1 MPFNFQKLRQGGSSK
16 SHRTASQNNAKKSE
30 KTNTPEINN
39 ATKSEDG
46 SEKASLSG
54 QRGSYPSSMLQSP
67 TDTPESSPLVMTP
80 QSEIDLEVSMS
91 NTQTEYFDVL
101 PSFQMFQSILKRDDS
116 QFSEDLSLN
125 PPKYGDIANTSS
137 LSPVNS
143 STGLNREASAHAHDL
158 PLYIIDDSIRSGEP
172 LSGRTLSTT
181 NNESSLE
188 GFSNDHFIQG
198 DTVMDNIDKIA
209 RLDQSPLNI
218 EIFVTKKTPMPNTK
232 NEAATRLKEYS
243 NGDMV
248 SGYINITNTA
258 EHPVTFGMF
267 VVSLEGVVK
276 SVERLSQENVHGGG
290 KAKKILTKKF
300 LKMYDLDAS
309 YNYTCLPSSAALQYV
324 PFSKDIYDGSY
335 IGLPDER
342 ILQPHTTY
350 KKFFNF
356 RLPTRLLDDSCMNN
370 VLPHVLAP
378 PSIGLDK
385 TSFHNKASTISLN
398 KSLGYGFINKRGT
411 PLLMK
416 DYCYEDLSITY
427 SIEAKFIDKIDPSHY
442 DNLIKQNPNKKHFR
456 DYVISKESQYILRF
470 IPDYLQQLPYLKRE
484 NEFLRDS
491 YDALGLDG
499 IHFDDFYNLATWKT
513 LSEIFDDLDREI
525 DAILSNREYTTEQIK
540 SKQLWNNSDGVMNCF
555 HKDTGFPV
563 GDWDKRYVDHKMIST
578 TDFAKIY
585 GKKKKKILSSLVK
598 IGDLKVFASIPSKII
613 NYNSPKLVK
622 KYNSAEGDE
631 NAVPVELRSI
641 TSAPVFHQKKDTD
654 INWSKDDSWSR
665 FESNSLNTVPISNMS
680 RIYVRR
686 SENIADT
693 VDVKLLYI
701 PAEQDD
707 TPPSLSTIDVNL
719 VFWTYRTDQ
728 PLPFKMGYD
737 FFYARPASR
746 DLNLTDLEVTRNNLQ
761 EIKDK
766 TFSYLHFLHE
776 NEIIISRPLY
786 LFLKS
791 MKSLGI
797 KKDIV
802 KDYFKRYLFPSD
814 SNLLKASPWA
824 PIEQADGKAWEMS
837 VTVPLVPVNKNNVTL
852 TPSFQSCLLGRLY
865 CLQVQAK
872 YKGGNSENN
881 EFADNI
887 IYTDVP
893 IVVG

>member
-1 MPFNFQKLRQGGSSK
+1 MPFNLQKLRQGGSSK
-16 SHRTASQNNAKKSE
+16 SHRTASQHNAKSE
-30 KTNTPEINN
+30 KTNTSEIRHSS
-39 ATKSEDG
+39 KSENG
-46 SEKASLSG
+46 NEKAGLSVQNG
-54 QRGSYPSSMLQSP
+54 NYPSTILHSP
-67 TDTPESSPLVMTP
+67 ADTSESSPLVMTP

-116 QFSEDLSLN
+116 QFSEDLLLN
-125 PPKYGDIANTSS
+125 PPKYDDLTNSSS

-143 STGLNREASAHAHDL
+143 STGLNRDASPHPHNL
-158 PLYIIDDSIRSGEP
+158 PLYTLNDSMRSAEP
-172 LSGRTLSTT
+172 LSGMTLSTT
-181 NNESSLE
+181 NNEGSLE
-188 GFSNDHFIQG
+188 DFSNDHFIQG

-218 EIFVTKKTPMPNTK
+218 EIFVTKKNPMPNTK

-276 SVERLSQENVHGGG
+276 SVERLSQEKLHGSG

-342 ILQPHTTY
+342 VLQPHTTY

-370 VLPHVLAP
+370 VLPHVIAP

-442 DNLIKQNPNKKHFR
+442 DDLIKQNPNKKHFR

-470 IPDYLQQLPYLKRE
+470 VPDYFQQLPHLKRE

-499 IHFDDFYNLATWKT
+499 IHFDDFYNLATWKK
-513 LSEIFDDLDREI
+513 LYEIFENLDREI

-540 SKQLWNNSDGVMNCF
+540 SKQLWNNNDGVMNCF
-555 HKDTGFPV
+555 RKDTGFPV
-563 GDWDKRYVDHKMIST
+563 GEWDKRYVDHKMIST
-578 TDFAKIY
+578 TEFAKIY

-598 IGDLKVFASIPSKII
+598 IGELKVFASIPSKIL

-631 NAVPVELRSI
+631 NTVSMELRSI
-641 TSAPVFHQKKDTD
+641 SSTPLFHQKKDFD
-654 INWSKDDSWSR
+654 INLSKDDSWPR
-665 FESNSLNTVPISNMS
+665 LESNCPNVIPISNMS
-680 RIYVRR
+680 RIYARPHE
-686 SENIADT
+686 SIADT
-693 VDVKLLYI
+693 VDVRLLYI
-701 PAEQDD
+701 PAEQYD
-707 TPPSLSTIDVNL
+707 TPPALSSIDVNL

-737 FFYARPASR
+737 FFYARPISKNL
-746 DLNLTDLEVTRNNLQ
+746 DLTDLEVTRNNLQ

-776 NEIIISRPLY
+776 NEIIVSRPLY

-791 MKSLGI
+791 MRSLGI

-814 SNLLKASPWA
+814 SNLLKASLWT
-824 PIEQADGKAWEMS
+824 PIEQMGGKAWEMS
-837 VTVPLVPVNKNNVTL
+837 ITVPLVPVNKNNVTV

-893 IVVG
+893 VVVG